1 MLAGKEKQTRNGR
14 KTEAEATAVKNG
26 RVGVNED
33 ERSKLLAGVRL
44 FERSRN
50 ELSECLNLAE
60 APKKGEFKSRA
71 NRVGSRRSSKMG
83 LR

>member
-1 MLAGKEKQTRNGR
+1 M
-14 KTEAEATAVKNG
+14 KNG
-26 RVGVNED
+26 RVGVDED

-50 ELSECLNLAE
+50 ELSECLNLVGS
-60 APKKGEFKSRA
+60 PKKGASKSLA
-71 NRVGSRRSSKMG
+71 NRAGPLRSSKMG